1 MSTIVDGQGL
11 NITVQSYLDTLDFGL
26 VSAAASSS
34 PTCGTWSTPSSTTS
48 SRWGRRRASTSC
60 FPVPDQTVLTT
71 GANSGI
77 GLATVVEVAKRGF
90 HSVGSVRS
98 AQKAKVVHQTAR
110 AAGVEVDTVLLDVTD
125 AAACQRVMADL
136 DLYGLVNNAGY
147 GVTGAV
153 EDVGDDEARALF
165 ETMVHA
171 PMRLARLS
179 LPSMRGNGGGR
190 IVNIS
195 SIAGLATMPFAG
207 HYTGVKHAL
216 EALSDALRVEVAGD
230 GVKVVL
236 VEPGGFKTGIWDEL
250 QRNID
255 QREADGTRHG
265 SAYRRSL
272 QGQRTC
278 ATARIC
284 FSLIAIGGCASFS
297 SAATPAHVT
306 SMRNGIAADPPASLQ
321 VTPRARP
328 WPAAP
333 ASRSAASRPDPPRRT
348 RAPSTQRRARPRSPS
363 GKAISQCR
371 GRRGSRSARWVM
383 RLLRSRLA
391 WPRHMARQG
400 TGLHRGPRRC

>member
-1 MSTIVDGQGL
+1 M
-11 NITVQSYLDTLDFGL
+11 
-26 VSAAASSS
+26 
-34 PTCGTWSTPSSTTS
+34 
-48 SRWGRRRASTSC
+48 
-60 FPVPDQTVLTT
+60 PDKTVLTT

-110 AAGVEVDTVLLDVTD
+110 DAGVEVDTVLLDVTD
-125 AAACQRVMADL
+125 AAACEHVMAGL

-171 PMRLARLS
+171 PMRLARLA
-179 LPSMRGNGGGR
+179 LPSMRANGGGR

-207 HYTGVKHAL
+207 HYTGAKHAL

-272 QGQRTC
+272 QGQRMMEPLMGDPQAC
-278 ATARIC
+278 ARVICTALTAR
-284 FSLIAIGGCASFS
+284 S
-297 SAATPAHVT
+297 
-306 SMRNGIAADPPASLQ
+306 
-321 VTPRARP
+321 
-328 WPAAP
+328 
-333 ASRSAASRPDPPRRT
+333 
-348 RAPSTQRRARPRSPS
+348 PRSRYLV
-363 GKAISQCR
+363 GLDAQAI
-371 GRRGSRSARWVM
+371 
-383 RLLRSRLA
+383 LLAERFTPTFVKDRVL
-391 WPRHMARQG
+391 RM
-400 TGLHRGPRRC
+400 GLGL